1 MEEDKIDYFM
11 RRTDDRMEII
21 EKKID
26 ILLGFRWQIVGGS
39 VAVSSII
46 SLIIVVIGLAVSK

>member
-1 MEEDKIDYFM
+1 MEEDKLDYYM

-46 SLIIVVIGLAVSK
+46 SLVIVVVGLALSK